1 MYRANETHR
10 VQGLN
15 DLMVFSAQA
24 IASLGSGV
32 LLLLLGWQGIMWVA
46 LPMIAVQGM
55 LLVNWQHRSH
65 LQSST

>member
-1 MYRANETHR
+1 MYKGNEAHR

-32 LLLLLGWQGIMWVA
+32 LLLLLGWQGLMWVA
-46 LPMIAVQGM
+46 LPIIAIQV
-55 LLVNWQHRSH
+55 LLLLNWRRTNS
-65 LQSST
+65 LQPVF